1 VVLPDSAIKTKSL
14 YINLFIVGIVLVSF
28 NLRPAITSVGPLVG
42 MIQEDMGLA
51 HWSAGLLTSLP
62 LICFAFMSP
71 LVPKIASRFHNEW
84 TLQIGLIM
92 ILIGVIIRTIS
103 TVFFLFAG
111 TFLIGVGI
119 AICNVL
125 LPVVIK
131 DKFPTKF
138 GLMTS
143 VYSTSMGLVASLAS
157 GLSVPLAIEFD
168 LGWQRA
174 LLVWGI
180 PAVIAILLWVYL
192 IKNSKGNKEE
202 MKRSSAKGKGIWRS
216 SLAWHVA
223 LFMGFQSFLFYVTIA
238 WLPEILHDFGV
249 STSTAGWLLSFT
261 QFIGLPASFF
271 VPVIAGKIRSQAWLA
286 GILGA
291 CSILGYAGIMFSTSF
306 AILMVS
312 IILLGV
318 GLGGSFPLGLAYLG
332 MRSRDARQ
340 AAELSGMAQSVGYIL
355 AAIGPIAIGSLY
367 DVAHT
372 WTVPLITL
380 IAVSVLV
387 GLFGASAGRNQYV

>member
-1 VVLPDSAIKTKSL
+1 MVSPDSAIKTKSL
-14 YINLFIVGIVLVSF
+14 YISLFIVGIVLVSF

-71 LVPKIASRFHNEW
+71 LVPKIANHFHNEL
-84 TLQIGLIM
+84 TMQIGLIA
-92 ILIGVIIRTIS
+92 ILVGILIRTIS
-103 TVFFLFAG
+103 SVFFLFAG
-111 TFLIGVGI
+111 TFLIGIGI

-131 DKFPTKF
+131 DKFPAKF

-143 VYSTSMGLVASLAS
+143 VYSTSMGLIASLAS
-157 GLSVPLAIEFD
+157 GFSVPLAVGMD
-168 LGWQRA
+168 LGWQRS

-180 PAVIAILLWVYL
+180 PAVLAIILWVFL
-192 IKNSKGNKEE
+192 IKKSKGHKGD
-202 MKRSSAKGKGIWRS
+202 MKRSSSIRGGVWRS
-216 SLAWHVA
+216 PVAWYVA
-223 LFMGFQSFLFYVTIA
+223 LFMGFQSFLFYVTVA
-238 WLPEILHDFGV
+238 WLPEILHSYGV
-249 STSTAGWLLSFT
+249 STATAGWMLSFT

-271 VPVIAGKIRSQAWLA
+271 VPVIAGKLRSQAWIA

-291 CSILGYAGIMFSTSF
+291 CSILGFGGIMLASSYVLLIF
-306 AILMVS
+306 S
-312 IILLGV
+312 IILLGL

-355 AAIGPIAIGSLY
+355 AAVGPIAIGSLY

-380 IAVSVLV
+380 IAVGVLV

>member
-1 VVLPDSAIKTKSL
+1 MVLPDSAVKAKSL

-42 MIQEDMGLA
+42 MIQEDLGLA

-71 LVPKIASRFHNEW
+71 LVPKIANRLHNEL
-84 TLQIGLIM
+84 TLQIGLIA
-92 ILIGVIIRTIS
+92 ILIGVIVRTIS

-111 TFLIGVGI
+111 TFLIGIGI

-131 DKFPTKF
+131 DKFPSKF

-157 GLSVPLAIEFD
+157 GFSVPLAVGFE

-174 LLVWGI
+174 LLVWGV
-180 PAVIAILLWVYL
+180 PAVIAIILWVYL
-192 IKNSKGNKEE
+192 IKNSKGNKGD
-202 MKRSSAKGKGIWRS
+202 MKRSTNGGNRIWRS
-216 SLAWHVA
+216 PLAWYVA

-238 WLPEILHDFGV
+238 WLPEILQDLGV
-249 STSTAGWLLSFT
+249 STATAGWLLSFT
-261 QFIGLPASFF
+261 QFMGLPASFF
-271 VPVIAGKIRSQAWLA
+271 VPMIAGKLRSQAWLA

-291 CSILGYAGIMFSTSF
+291 CSILGYAGIMYTSSFVMMIFS
-306 AILMVS
+306 IV
-312 IILLGV
+312 LLGL
-318 GLGGSFPLGLAYLG
+318 GLGGTFPLGLAYIG
-332 MRSRDARQ
+332 IRSRDARQ

-355 AAIGPIAIGSLY
+355 AAVGPIAIGSLY

-380 IAVSVLV
+380 IAVGVLV
-387 GLFGASAGRNQYV
+387 CLFGASAGRDQYV

>member
-1 VVLPDSAIKTKSL
+1 MVFNDSAVKTKSV

-42 MIQEDMGLA
+42 MIQEDMGLE
-51 HWSAGLLTSLP
+51 HWSAGILTSLP

-71 LVPKIASRFHNEW
+71 LVPKIASRFHNEL
-84 TLQIGLIM
+84 TLQIGLIT
-92 ILIGVIIRTIS
+92 ILIGVILRTIA
-103 TVFFLFAG
+103 TVLFLFAG

-157 GLSVPLAIEFD
+157 GFSVPLAVGLD

-180 PAVIAILLWVYL
+180 PAVIAIILWVYL
-192 IKNSKGNKEE
+192 IKKSPAKTGD
-202 MKRSSAKGKGIWRS
+202 MKRSATNGSRIWRS
-216 SLAWHVA
+216 GLAWHVA
-223 LFMGFQSFLFYVTIA
+223 LFMGFQSFLFYVTVA

-249 STSTAGWLLSFT
+249 NTSTAGWLLSFT
-261 QFIGLPASFF
+261 QFMGLPASFL
-271 VPVIAGKIRSQAWLA
+271 VPVIAGKLRNQAWLA

-291 CSILGYAGIMFSTSF
+291 CSILGFTGIMFTSSF
-306 AILMVS
+306 TMMIFS
-312 IILLGV
+312 IILLGI
-318 GLGGSFPLGLAYLG
+318 GLGGSFPLALAYIGL
-332 MRSRDARQ
+332 RSRDARQ
-340 AAELSGMAQSVGYIL
+340 AAELSGMAQSVGYVL
-355 AAIGPIAIGSLY
+355 AAVGPIAIGSLY

-372 WTVPLITL
+372 WSVPLITL